1 MDVRVAKKIL
11 KNVEGGA
18 ECGLSAW
25 DRGYANFHE
34 KAIFVKGDVA
44 TATTVH
50 ALAVRAMLPSA
61 LSVSLLLGGSVHHG
75 IRLFGLLKVLQ
86 SSDRPLLCG
95 VDQSSRR
102 SRLV

>member
-1 MDVRVAKKIL
+1 LLVV
-11 KNVEGGA
+11 
-18 ECGLSAW
+18 
-25 DRGYANFHE
+25 ANFHE